1 MSDND
6 PRAGIIA
13 KLAERLG
20 VPREAVSGFGETNAT
35 IEVDLHLW
43 GGNHYI
49 GWRHRGKLHG
59 TLTIPPVGEV
69 RTGGRTPPSQW
80 APPITVGTAAIAA
93 AMRTAAA
100 ELVELVDSGELE
112 SPGTLGVETVNI
124 GPECF
129 AAVSGDVLCWRGRNY
144 VPQDKL
150 EAYKRAKAENDDR
163 FQIAAADAR
172 ADAEAWRTYAGELA
186 RVLESMGVDASTL
199 AVLAIVA
206 PDAVDAEHCEHGRVY
221 PDCALCHRTAGG
233 APVID
238 DLPGLRSD
246 LGTGGGDANTAE
258 RRVLAEALIVGCTNE
273 SDSSHLYLS
282 TGCLHGDYVLPDGRT
297 GHEYCRSETGHAG
310 SKRAG
315 RCKFCDTACVCP
327 CHAGMAPH
335 DPCGGAHTTDQ
346 RGTVTD
352 G

>member
-20 VPREAVSGFGETNAT
+20 VPREAVSDFGEADAT

-80 APPITVGTAAIAA
+80 DPPITVGTAAIAA

-100 ELVELVDSGELE
+100 ELVELVDSGE

-144 VPQDKL
+144 IPQDQHTTTTR
-150 EAYKRAKAENDDR
+150 ERDQWRA
-163 FQIAAADAR
+163 
-172 ADAEAWRTYAGELA
+172 YAGELA
-186 RVLESMGVDASTL
+186 RVLESMDVDASTL
-199 AVLAIVA
+199 AALAIVA
-206 PDAVDAEHCEHGRVY
+206 PDAVDAAHCEHGRVY
-221 PDCALCHRTAGG
+221 PDCVLCHRTAGG
-233 APVID
+233 AERCHVKNREGGEIVTHAAD
-238 DLPGLRSD
+238 CDGLRCGHSTVVPPNSEPLVVQID
-246 LGTGGGDANTAE
+246 PEPVDG
-258 RRVLAEALIVGCTNE
+258 
-273 SDSSHLYLS
+273 SHRYLS

-335 DPCGGAHTTDQ
+335 EPCGGAHTDQ
-346 RGTVTD
+346 RGNVTD